1 MRIATAAT
9 ENARTGAMAAGTS
22 TFSMMPSPLMTSA
35 PSATN
40 AAPISPPISACDE
53 LDGRPSHHVATFHAI
68 APTRPANTTVVVIA
82 PGSTIPEPTVAATF
96 SEMKAPAKFSTAD
109 SATAKRGD
117 MARVETEVAIAF
129 AVSWKPFVKSN
140 ASAVT
145 TTITRMTSL
154 PLGMVSPLRVFDDD
168 SLDEGRHV
176 LAGVD
181 GLFEALEDVLP
192 PDHDHGVDAVVEQ
205 RGDRVPARPVAVVL
219 EAVHLHREVGHVLE
233 RAQARHRLLDL
244 PRRLQEDVRHPLRL
258 LHRRLDLVEAQVVG
272 DLVDEVDDVV
282 EVGRE
287 LEDVLAV
294 DRRDERR
301 VQLVVDVVGD
311 PVALLLA
318 DHDVPREVGAIRE
331 VREHLVEQVRP
342 VRDVA
347 GCLLEQ
353 VKELAVARAEDVTQP
368 GHGGAECRGSTGC
381 EGVSPSAPSGTV
393 PARPD
398 RSSSRAPARGTGACA
413 RRRRTRS
420 RRRPSRPGCSRS
432 ACRTGRPGPRGFRAG
447 RGRRAPGRRSTGRR
461 RSRSRRPGSG
471 A

>member
-1 MRIATAAT
+1 
-9 ENARTGAMAAGTS
+9 MAAGTS

-53 LDGRPSHHVATFHAI
+53 LDGRPSHHVAMFHAI
-68 APTRPANTTVVVIA
+68 APTRPANTTGVVIA
-82 PGSTIPEPTVAATF
+82 PASTIPEPTVAATF
-96 SEMKAPAKFSTAD
+96 NEMKAPAKFSTAD

-154 PLGMVSPLRVFDDD
+154 PLGMVALRVLDDD
-168 SLDEGRHV
+168 ALERVGHV

-192 PDHDHGVDAVVEQ
+192 PDHDHRVDAVVEQ
-205 RGDRVPARPVAVVL
+205 RRDGVAARAVAVVL
-219 EAVHLHREVGHVLE
+219 EAVDLHREVRQVLE
-233 RAQARHRLLDL
+233 GAQPRHRLLDL
-244 PRRLQEDVRHPLRL
+244 ARRLQEDVRHPLRL
-258 LHRRLDLVEAQVVG
+258 LHRRLDLVEPQVVG

-282 EVGRE
+282 QVGRE

-318 DHDVPREVGAIRE
+318 DHDVARQVGALREVG
-331 VREHLVEQVRP
+331 EHLVEEVGAMD
-342 VRDVA
+342 DVP
-347 GCLLEQ
+347 GGLLEQ
-353 VKELAVARAEDVTQP
+353 VEELAVARAEDVTQAR
-368 GHGGAECRGSTGC
+368 HARAECR
-381 EGVSPSAPSGTV
+381 
-393 PARPD
+393 
-398 RSSSRAPARGTGACA
+398 
-413 RRRRTRS
+413 
-420 RRRPSRPGCSRS
+420 
-432 ACRTGRPGPRGFRAG
+432 
-447 RGRRAPGRRSTGRR
+447 
-461 RSRSRRPGSG
+461 
-471 A
+471 